1 MRNEEL
7 YLDKPLVYKVKTD
20 PDEIAMKCDLCL
32 DFTCCPEHC
41 CDVSTFIIKSNKDD
55 LINLSFRSGTL
66 ANADTVK
73 TVNQKG
79 RNAQALHSAK
89 FSIQEPL
96 TKN

>member
-1 MRNEEL
+1 M
-7 YLDKPLVYKVKTD
+7 DKPLVYKVRTD
-20 PDEIAMKCDLCL
+20 PDELSMKCDLCL

-41 CDVSTFIIKSNKDD
+41 CDVSTFKID
-55 LINLSFRSGTL
+55 LNYDFYSGTP

-73 TVNQKG
+73 TVNQKD
-79 RNAQALHSAK
+79 QPALALRSAK